1 MGVTAGPSPQGARP
15 VATTTQATPGVAVN
29 RFSAGEAGAW
39 SNSYL
44 LSDDEEAL
52 LFDVFQLRTD
62 AKKLADSVNASG
74 KRLTKV
80 WISHAHPDHFLQL
93 DLILERFPEVEVLTT
108 RNVLDDL
115 KADGPWMFDLLK
127 GKLGPEGPA
136 RLVEPTAIEGNSLSL
151 GALEVEIVEFGPG
164 EAKHHAC
171 FVLGDRRAIVA
182 SDLVY
187 NGAHLYLQ
195 EHNLEG
201 WLARLDE
208 LEQLAAQRRLRTIH
222 PGHGPAG
229 GLSLIQGTREY
240 LHAFAG
246 AVETGNADS
255 AREAILSRFPD
266 HRVEQFLDVFSLP
279 AYFPSAANR

>member
-1 MGVTAGPSPQGARP
+1 M
-15 VATTTQATPGVAVN
+15 ATSTRATPAVAVS
-29 RFSAGEAGAW
+29 RVSATEPGAW

-44 LSDDEEAL
+44 LSDGEEAL
-52 LFDVFQLRTD
+52 LFDVFQLRSD
-62 AKKLADSVNASG
+62 AKKLADSVDASG

-93 DLILERFPEVEVLTT
+93 DLILDHFPEVEVLTT
-108 RNVLDDL
+108 PNVLDDL

-127 GKLGPEGPA
+127 GKLGPEGPK
-136 RLVEPTAIEGNSLSL
+136 RLVEPTAIENNSLPL
-151 GALEVEIVEFGPG
+151 GALEIEVVEFGPG

-171 FVLGDRRAIVA
+171 LALTERHAIVA

-195 EHNLEG
+195 EHNHEG

-208 LEQLAAQRRLRTIH
+208 LEQLAAERGLRTIH
-222 PGHGPAG
+222 PGHGRAG

-240 LHAFAG
+240 LQAFAS
-246 AVETGNADS
+246 AIQTGNKHS
-255 AREAILSRFPD
+255 AREVMLSRFPD
-266 HRVEQFLDVFSLP
+266 HRVQQFLDGFSLP
-279 AYFPSAANR
+279 AYFPSAANG

>member
-1 MGVTAGPSPQGARP
+1 MATAS
-15 VATTTQATPGVAVN
+15 QATHAVAVH
-29 RFSAGEAGAW
+29 RFSASEPGAW

-44 LSDDEEAL
+44 LSAGDEAL

-62 AKKLADSVNASG
+62 ARKLAASVDASG
-74 KRLTKV
+74 KQLTKV

-93 DLILERFPEVEVLTT
+93 DLILERFPGVEVLTT
-108 RNVLDDL
+108 PDVLDDL

-127 GKLGPEGPA
+127 GKLGPESA
-136 RLVEPTAIEGNSLSL
+136 ERLVEPTVIASNGLTV
-151 GALEVEIVEFGPG
+151 GALELEVVEFGPG

-171 FVLGDRRAIVA
+171 LVLPDRRAIVA
-182 SDLVY
+182 SDLIY

-208 LEQLAAQRRLRTIH
+208 FEQLAAQRDLRTIH

-240 LHAFAG
+240 LQAFAT
-246 AVETGNADS
+246 AIETGDADS

-266 HRVEQFLDVFSLP
+266 HHVQQFLDQFSLP
-279 AYFPSAANR
+279 AYFPSAGNS

>member
-1 MGVTAGPSPQGARP
+1 MATSTPARP
-15 VATTTQATPGVAVN
+15 AVAVE
-29 RFSAGEAGAW
+29 RFSASEPGAW

-44 LSDDEEAL
+44 LSDGREAL
-52 LFDVFQLRTD
+52 LLDVFQLRSD
-62 AKKLADSVNASG
+62 ANKLADAIDASG

-93 DLILERFPEVEVLTT
+93 DLVVDRFPDVEVLTT
-108 RNVLDDL
+108 PNVLGDL

-127 GKLGPEGPA
+127 ERLGPEGPE
-136 RLVEPTAIEGNSLSL
+136 RLVEPTPLVGGSLALGGLDIE
-151 GALEVEIVEFGPG
+151 VVEFGPG
-164 EAKHHAC
+164 EGKHHAC
-171 FVLGDRRAIVA
+171 LVIPDRQAIVA

-201 WLARLDE
+201 WLARLEE
-208 LEQLAAQRRLRTIH
+208 LERLTGDRGLSTIH

-240 LHAFAG
+240 LQAFA
-246 AVETGNADS
+246 AAIDTGNMES
-255 AREAILSRFPD
+255 ARQAILSRFPD
-266 HRVEQFLDVFSLP
+266 HRVRQFLDVFSLP
-279 AYFPSAANR
+279 AYFPSAGGG

>member
-1 MGVTAGPSPQGARP
+1 M
-15 VATTTQATPGVAVN
+15 ATSTQATPAVAVD
-29 RFSAGEAGAW
+29 RFTASEPGAW

-44 LSDDEEAL
+44 LSVGGEAL

-62 AKKLADSVNASG
+62 ATRLADSVNALG
-74 KRLTKV
+74 KQLTKV

-93 DLILERFPEVEVLTT
+93 DLILDRFPEVEVLTT
-108 RNVLDDL
+108 PNVLDDL

-127 GKLGPEGPA
+127 GTLGHEGPE
-136 RLVEPTAIEGNSLSL
+136 RLVEPRAIESNSLPL
-151 GALEVEIVEFGPG
+151 GAVELEIVEFGPG

-171 FVLGDRRAIVA
+171 LVLADRDAIVA
-182 SDLVY
+182 SDLIY

-208 LEQLAAQRRLRTIH
+208 LDQLVSQRGLRTIH

-229 GLSLIQGTREY
+229 GLSLIEATREY
-240 LHAFAG
+240 LQAFASAIETEN
-246 AVETGNADS
+246 AVT
-255 AREAILSRFPD
+255 ARDAILTRYPD
-266 HRVEQFLDVFSLP
+266 HHVRWFLGQFSLP
-279 AYFPSAANR
+279 AYFPRAANS